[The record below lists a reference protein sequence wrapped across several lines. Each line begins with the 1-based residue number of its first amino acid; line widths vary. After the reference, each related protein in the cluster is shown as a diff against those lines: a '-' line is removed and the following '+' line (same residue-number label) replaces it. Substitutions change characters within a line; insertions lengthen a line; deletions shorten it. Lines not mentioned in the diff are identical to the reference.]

1 MPLLPIRSASSTLR
15 LGGCAG
21 LLSALVL
28 AGCSSVAPVGGGA
41 PAANAA
47 TAPEAARG
55 VVSLPSQHNVA
66 TSLDRLAKLAQERGM
81 TVFARVDHS
90 GDAQKVGL
98 PLRPTQLLV
107 LGAAKAGTPLMQAR
121 QLSALDLPLKVL
133 AWEDAQGR
141 TWLSIN
147 DPAWL
152 QQRHGY
158 PVDLNANVAGLA
170 KLVQAAAAP

>member
-1 MPLLPIRSASSTLR
+1 MPLLSIRSASSTLR

-21 LLSALVL
+21 LLSAL
-28 AGCSSVAPVGGGA
+28 
-41 PAANAA
+41 
-47 TAPEAARG
+47 
-55 VVSLPSQHNVA
+55 
-66 TSLDRLAKLAQERGM
+66 
-81 TVFARVDHS
+81 
-90 GDAQKVGL
+90 
-98 PLRPTQLLV
+98 
-107 LGAAKAGTPLMQAR
+107 
-121 QLSALDLPLKVL
+121 VL